1 MYTLFIGNK
10 NYSSWSLRPWVLMR
24 TFGIAFEE
32 RLLRFEGPAGHAKFR
47 AVSPTGMVPCLHDG
61 AMVVWDTLGIT
72 EYLAERHDGVWPQD
86 SAARAWARCAAAEMH
101 GGFSTLRTVCTH
113 NIGVRVRLSDVSPL
127 ATELGR
133 LTELWTEGLTRFG
146 GPFLAGAAFT
156 AVDAF
161 YAPVA
166 NRLQTY
172 GLSLGA
178 TADAY
183 AARLRDLPAM
193 RDWTKAALAE
203 DFREPGHEAE
213 VLAAGTVLE
222 DLRAPEAQN
231 G

>member
-1 MYTLFIGNK
+1 MYTLYIGNK

-24 TFGIAFEE
+24 TLGIPFEE

-61 AMVVWDTLGIT
+61 ATVVWDTLAIT
-72 EYLAERHDGVWPQD
+72 EYLAERHPGVWPKD
-86 SAARAWARCAAAEMH
+86 PAARAWARCAAAEMH
-101 GGFSTLRTVCTH
+101 GGFATMRNICTH
-113 NIGVRVRLSDVSPL
+113 NIGVRVRLRDRAPL
-127 ATELGR
+127 APDLAR
-133 LTELWTEGLTRFG
+133 LTELWSEGLTRFG
-146 GPFLAGAAFT
+146 GPFLAGADFT

-172 GLSLGA
+172 GLTLGP

-183 AARLRDLPAM
+183 ATRLRDLPAM

-203 DFREPGHEAE
+203 NFRETGHEAE
-213 VLAAGTVLE
+213 LLAAGTLLE
-222 DLRAPEAQN
+222 DLRVPETQN